1 MHIPD
6 GFLPPSVAI
15 AGYAV
20 TGGVT
25 WYSLCQ
31 INREKNSQEKIPKA
45 SLLTAAF
52 FLASLIHIPVPPG
65 SIHLVLNG
73 LMGVVLGYYAFP
85 AILIGLFFQ
94 AVMFQHGGLSTLGV
108 NAAIMGIPALLAH
121 YIFGLRNLIGDN
133 SARNRKDKQGEQRKQ
148 GSRGRE
154 NRGDPSSIGI
164 SNRQRIWTGIFAFL
178 AGAGALGISAS
189 IFAVAIVTNISA
201 DLDPQTERTAIYAA
215 LIGYAIQALIE
226 GTFTFMLVSFLERV
240 KPELLQG

>member
-148 GSRGRE
+148 GSGGRE

-164 SNRQRIWTGIFAFL
+164 RDRQRIWTGIFAFL

-240 KPELLQG
+240 KPELLEG

>member
-108 NAAIMGIPALLAH
+108 NAAIMGIPAILAY
-121 YIFGLRNLIGDN
+121 YIFGLRNRIGDN
-133 SARNRKDKQGEQRKQ
+133 SARDRKDKQGKQRKQ

-154 NRGDPSSIGI
+154 NRAYPNSIRI
-164 SNRQRIWTGIFAFL
+164 KDKQRIWTGIFAFL

-240 KPELLQG
+240 KPELLEG

>member
-25 WYSLCQ
+25 WYSVCQ

-189 IFAVAIVTNISA
+189 IFAVTIVTNISA
-201 DLDPQTERTAIYAA
+201 DLDSQTERTAIYAA
-215 LIGYAIQALIE
+215 LIGYGIQALIE

-240 KPELLQG
+240 KPELLEG